1 MKSHR
6 HRSRFRRWLDRG
18 GWFYLYL
25 ILTMMVVSYIA
36 VPWVADFVAKLQG
49 YSSTHYEPRDQAR
62 EEFQRSKSPIQ
73 LKGQGQFSWQGTV
86 KLLLLAMVAILW
98 MVAVPG
104 PWRQGRTRTTRR

>member
-6 HRSRFRRWLDRG
+6 HRRRFRRWWDRG

-49 YSSTHYEPRDQAR
+49 YGSTHYEPRDQAR

-73 LKGQGQFSWQGTV
+73 LKGQFSWQGTV
-86 KLLLLAMVAILW
+86 KLFLLAMVAILW